1 VKKELMLN
9 ERKKLLLIME
19 KNYRNASK
27 SDKGI
32 LLSTYTV
39 ILGYCRKYLSHLL
52 NQPKMQVKLSGSGC
66 ILQADPRKKS
76 KPKDRKKIYTEDTIR
91 VIVFLWRTYDHV
103 NSKRLH
109 AMFQKQMEKM
119 EQFYQLHKREWELQN
134 ILLSEKVK
142 QQLMKI
148 SISTIERILAKERK
162 RWHIKGCPHTKPGS
176 LQKTQIPIRTYAM
189 WNENMPGFTELD
201 LVGHEGGDNRGEF
214 CFSLDVTDVCTGWTE
229 TRAIRNKAQ
238 VHVFAA
244 LREIQGRLPFQLKGI
259 DSDNG
264 SEFIN
269 GEMVRFCTEER
280 ITFTRG
286 RVNYKNDQ
294 CYVEQK
300 NWTHVR
306 KYVGYA
312 RYDCEGERIALNELY
327 EALRFFT
334 NYFLPGVKLQEK
346 LRIGAQVK
354 KRYDTPRTP
363 YERLLESPHIPVAVK
378 EKLQQTYQALDPF
391 ELKKKIT
398 YLQHRLQEVRR
409 KKEVDHLAF
418 EDKLPAKGLWKDV
431 VREEMKQN
439 LYPDI

>member
-1 VKKELMLN
+1 MKKELMLS
-9 ERKKLLLIME
+9 ERKNLVLIME
-19 KNYRNASK
+19 KIYRNASK
-27 SDKGI
+27 IEKGV
-32 LLSTYTV
+32 LLSTYGSLT
-39 ILGYCRKYLSHLL
+39 GYSRKYLSALMH
-52 NQPKMQVKLSGSGC
+52 QARKQVKLTGSGC
-66 ILQADPRKKS
+66 ILKADLRKKSPAKPRKKV
-76 KPKDRKKIYTEDTIR
+76 YEEAGIR
-91 VIVFLWRTYDHV
+91 VLVYLWKTFDYP

-109 AMFQKQMEKM
+109 AMIPNQIEKM
-119 EQFYQLHKREWELQN
+119 EQFYPVHSQEWELQG
-134 ILLSEKVK
+134 IDLTEKAK
-142 QQLMKI
+142 EQLHQI

-162 RWHIKGCPHTKPGS
+162 RLHIKGIPHTKPGS

-189 WNENMPGFTELD
+189 WNPRRPGFTEID

-214 CFSLDVTDVCTGWTE
+214 CFSLDVVDVCSGWTE

-238 VHVFAA
+238 VHVFSAMQV
-244 LREIQGRLPFQLKGI
+244 IKDRLPFPLLGI

-269 GEMVRFCTEER
+269 GEMVRFCTEGK

-312 RYDCEGERIALNELY
+312 RYDSEKERDVLNELY
-327 EALRFFT
+327 EALRYFT
-334 NYFLPGVKLQEK
+334 NFFLPGVQLQEK

-363 YERLLESPHIPVAVK
+363 YQRLLESPHIPSSIKVN
-378 EKLQQTYQALDPF
+378 LQQVYSQLDPF
-391 ELKKKIT
+391 ELKRIIR
-398 YLQHRLQEVRR
+398 YLQNKLQEVRR
-409 KKEVDHLAF
+409 RKELDRIQEH
-418 EDKLPAKGLWKDV
+418 DKLHPNGLQKDV
-431 VREEMKQN
+431 INEEMKSN
-439 LYPDI
+439 LRPDF

>member
-1 VKKELMLN
+1 MKKELMLS

-27 SDKGI
+27 SDKGMF
-32 LLSTYTV
+32 LSTYTV
-39 ILGYCRKYLSHLL
+39 ILGYSRKYLSHLL
-52 NQPKMQVKLSGSGC
+52 NQPQKQVKLSGSGC
-66 ILQADPRKKS
+66 ILQTDPRKKG
-76 KPKDRKKIYTEDTIR
+76 KPRDRKKIYTENTIR
-91 VIVFLWRTYDHV
+91 VIVFLWRTFDHV

-109 AMFQKQMEKM
+109 AMFQKQIEKM
-119 EQFYQLHKREWELQN
+119 EQFYQNHKQEWELQN
-134 ILLSEKVK
+134 VVLSSFVK

-162 RWHIKGCPHTKPGS
+162 RWHIKGIPHTKPGS
-176 LQKTQIPIRTYAM
+176 LQKTQIPIRTYCM

-238 VHVFAA
+238 VHVFVA
-244 LREIQGRLPFQLKGI
+244 LREIQRRLPFLLKGI

-269 GEMVRFCTEER
+269 AEMVRFCTEER

-286 RVNYKNDQ
+286 RVSYKNDQ

-312 RYDCEGERIALNELY
+312 RYDCEGERLVLNELY

-346 LRIGAQVK
+346 LRIGALVK

-378 EKLQQTYQALDPF
+378 EKLQQIYQTLDPF
-391 ELKKKIT
+391 DLKKKIT

-409 KKEVDHLAF
+409 KKEVDYLVL
-418 EDKLPAKGLWKDV
+418 EDKLQAKGLQKDV
-431 VREEMKQN
+431 VREEIKQY
-439 LYPDI
+439 LHPDF

>member
-1 VKKELMLN
+1 MLS
-9 ERKKLLLIME
+9 ERKKVVLIME
-19 KNYRNASK
+19 KNYKNASK
-27 SDKGI
+27 STKGM
-32 LLSTYTV
+32 LLNTYTM
-39 ILGYCRKYLSHLL
+39 ILGYSRKYLSYLM
-52 NQPKMQVKLSGSGC
+52 NQPLQKVKLTGSGC
-66 ILQADPRKKS
+66 ILQADPKKMT
-76 KPKDRKKIYTEDTIR
+76 KPKSRKKIYEEATIR
-91 VIVFLWRTYDHV
+91 VLLYLWRTFDYL

-109 AMFQKQMEKM
+109 AILQKQMEKM
-119 EQFYQLHKREWELQN
+119 EQLYRIHKEEWELQN
-134 ILLSEKVK
+134 VQLTDRVK
-142 QQLMKI
+142 LQLKKI

-162 RWHIKGCPHTKPGS
+162 RMNIKGIPHTKPGS
-176 LQKTQIPIRTYAM
+176 LQKTHIPLRTYQM
-189 WNENMPGFTELD
+189 WNENEPGFTELD

-214 CFSLDVTDVCTGWTE
+214 CFTLDVTDVCTGWTE
-229 TRAIRNKAQ
+229 TQAIRNKAQ
-238 VHVFAA
+238 VHVFEAV
-244 LREIQGRLPFQLKGI
+244 REIRKRLPFPLKGI

-269 GEMVRFCTEER
+269 SEMVRFCTEER

-312 RYDCEGERIALNELY
+312 RYDSEGERQILNELY

-346 LRIGAQVK
+346 IRIGAQVK

-363 YERLLESPHIPVAVK
+363 YQRLLESPHITLPIK
-378 EKLQQTYQALDPF
+378 EQLQQTYQSLDPF
-391 ELKKKIT
+391 DLKKKIR

-409 KKEVDHLAF
+409 KKELDHLQV
-418 EDKLPAKGLWKDV
+418 EDKIQPKGLRKDV

-439 LYPDI
+439 LHLDF

>member
-1 VKKELMLN
+1 
-9 ERKKLLLIME
+9 ME

-27 SDKGI
+27 SDKGMF
-32 LLSTYTV
+32 LDTYTV

-52 NQPKMQVKLSGSGC
+52 SQPKKQVKLTGSGC

-76 KPKDRKKIYTEDTIR
+76 QPKDRKKIYSEDTIR
-91 VIVFLWRTYDHV
+91 VIVFLWRTFDHV

-109 AMFQKQMEKM
+109 AMFQQQIEKM
-119 EQFYQLHKREWELQN
+119 EQFFQVHKHEWELNN

-142 QQLMKI
+142 EQLMKI

-162 RWHIKGCPHTKPGS
+162 RWHIKGYPHTKPGS

-189 WNENMPGFTELD
+189 WNENQPGFTELD

-229 TRAIRNKAQ
+229 TQAIRNKAQ

-286 RVNYKNDQ
+286 RVSYKNDQ

-312 RYDCEGERIALNELY
+312 RYDSEGERLVLNELY

-354 KRYDTPRTP
+354 KRYDTPRTS

-378 EKLQQTYQALDPF
+378 EKLQQTYQTLDPF
-391 ELKKKIT
+391 ELKKKIS
-398 YLQHRLQEVRR
+398 YLQHRLAEVRR
-409 KKEVDHLAF
+409 KKEVDYLML
-418 EDKLPAKGLWKDV
+418 EDKLQAKGLKKEV

-439 LYPDI
+439 LHPDF

>member
-27 SDKGI
+27 SAKGVM
-32 LLSTYTV
+32 LNTYTG
-39 ILGYCRKYLSHLL
+39 ILGYSRKYLSCLL
-52 NQPKMQVKLSGSGC
+52 NQPQKQVRLTGSGVT
-66 ILQADPRKKS
+66 LQADLRKKR
-76 KPKDRKKIYTEDTIR
+76 KPLERKKIYSDDTIR
-91 VIVFLWRTYDHV
+91 VIVFLWRTFDHI
-103 NSKRLH
+103 NSKSLH
-109 AMFQKQMEKM
+109 AMFQNQIKKM
-119 EQFYQLHKREWELQN
+119 DQFYQVHQDEWKLQN
-134 ILLSEKVK
+134 ILLTDNVK
-142 QQLMKI
+142 QQLKKI
-148 SISTIERILAKERK
+148 SSSTIERILSVERK
-162 RWHIKGCPHTKPGS
+162 KWHIKGVSHTKPGS

-201 LVGHEGGDNRGEF
+201 LVGHEGGDNRGEY

-229 TRAIRNKAQ
+229 TQAIRNKAQ

-244 LREIQGRLPFQLKGI
+244 LREIQGRVPFLLKGI

-264 SEFIN
+264 AEFIN
-269 GEMVRFCTEER
+269 AEMVRFCTEEK

-312 RYDCEGERIALNELY
+312 RYDSEGERAILNELY
-327 EALRFFT
+327 ETLRFFT

-346 LRIGAQVK
+346 LRVGAQVK

-363 YERLLESPHIPVAVK
+363 YERLLESPHIPLAVK
-378 EKLQQTYQALDPF
+378 EQLQQVYQTLDPF
-391 ELKKKIT
+391 ELKRKIT
-398 YLQHRLQEVRR
+398 YLQHRLHEVRR
-409 KKEVDHLAF
+409 KKEVDYLGVL
-418 EDKLPAKGLWKDV
+418 DRLQSKGLQKDE

-439 LYPDI
+439 LHPDF

>member
-9 ERKKLLLIME
+9 ERKKVLLIME
-19 KNYRNASK
+19 KNYKNASK
-27 SDKGI
+27 SSKGM
-32 LLSTYTV
+32 LLNTYTA
-39 ILGYCRKYLSHLL
+39 ILGYSRKYLSHLL
-52 NQPKMQVKLSGSGC
+52 NQPLQKVKLTGSGC
-66 ILQADPRKKS
+66 ILQADPRKKG
-76 KPKDRKKIYTEDTIR
+76 KPRDRKKIYTEDTIR
-91 VIVFLWRTYDHV
+91 VIVFLWRTFDHV

-109 AMFQKQMEKM
+109 TMFQKQIEKM
-119 EQFYQLHKREWELQN
+119 EQFYQNHKNEWELQN
-134 ILLSEKVK
+134 ILLSESVK

-148 SISTIERILAKERK
+148 SISTIERILAKEKK
-162 RWHIKGCPHTKPGS
+162 RWHIKGYPHTKPGS
-176 LQKTQIPIRTYAM
+176 LQKTQIPVRTYCM

-214 CFSLDVTDVCTGWTE
+214 CFSLDMTDVCTGWTE
-229 TRAIRNKAQ
+229 TQAIRNKAQ
-238 VHVFAA
+238 VHVFEA
-244 LREIQGRLPFQLKGI
+244 LRNIQKRLPFLLKGI

-269 GEMVRFCTEER
+269 SEMVRFCTEER

-312 RYDCEGERIALNELY
+312 RYDSEGERQILNELY

-363 YERLLESPHIPVAVK
+363 YERLVESPHIPVAVK
-378 EKLQQTYQALDPF
+378 EKLQQTYQSLDPF
-391 ELKKKIT
+391 ELKKKTPI
-398 YLQHRLQEVRR
+398 
-409 KKEVDHLAF
+409 
-418 EDKLPAKGLWKDV
+418 
-431 VREEMKQN
+431 
-439 LYPDI
+439 